1 MTLGDALLYE
11 LKLRIAFT
19 RLECSYA
26 KNKTFTNDQF
36 AEYLTLNRVL
46 EENKHIWND
55 VYQRA
60 GSHVEVNF
68 ACEPDVYNG
77 SGSSRLNKRIV
88 YKGERIESVP
98 NVMYSYVF
106 NNISNKAQR
115 SYSIQSRVT
124 NKIIDEDD
132 YSINET
138 QLKLIEDLINDPI
151 I

>member
-1 MTLGDALLYE
+1 
-11 LKLRIAFT
+11 
-19 RLECSYA
+19 
-26 KNKTFTNDQF
+26 
-36 AEYLTLNRVL
+36 
-46 EENKHIWND
+46 
-55 VYQRA
+55 
-60 GSHVEVNF
+60 
-68 ACEPDVYNG
+68 
-77 SGSSRLNKRIV
+77 
-88 YKGERIESVP
+88 
-98 NVMYSYVF
+98 MYSYVF